1 MWLKNHLSPI
11 ILFFSGKV
19 VPEFL
24 KHVFVALS
32 LLVLVKH
39 LFLIFKQP
47 AVVHH
52 VVVQAAFEIFLFGT
66 FLEEVV
72 VLVLFG
78 FVSVILSL
86 E

>member
-1 MWLKNHLSPI
+1 MVKKSPI

-24 KHVFVALS
+24 KHVLIALP

-52 VVVQAAFEIFLFGT
+52 VVVQTAFEIFLLGA
-66 FLEEVV
+66 FLEKVV

-78 FVSVILSL
+78 FVSVVLSL